1 MDSIHEKIRLSEK
14 LWDKKRFELALPY
27 HLEMVLELFAFC
39 YGGFDTVIV
48 LVARDLAKCNCASH
62 MEALLDIH
70 PHIAKTPP
78 PRVAVVVAANFVIT
92 VICRFLERKV
102 LALLLKIV
110 FFLVKHC
117 LSIFW

>member
-1 MDSIHEKIRLSEK
+1 VDSIHEKIRLSEK

-48 LVARDLAKCNCASH
+48 LVARDLAKCNCASY
-62 MEALLDIH
+62 MEALLDIR
-70 PHIAKTPP
+70 PHIANSPP
-78 PRVAVVVAANFVIT
+78 PSCVAVVVAANFVIT

-110 FFLVKHC
+110 RFFG
-117 LSIFW
+117 

>member
-78 PRVAVVVAANFVIT
+78 PCCCCSRCEFCYYCNLPVFGTKGTCLVVENCI
-92 VICRFLERKV
+92 
-102 LALLLKIV
+102 
-110 FFLVKHC
+110 FFG
-117 LSIFW
+117 